1 MSQIFTILD
10 DKVVIKKLAL
20 DTLEGDLTVA
30 GTLTVDNLIV
40 NNAPTPTAQA
50 DANFGNWTVS
60 DEADLMG
67 KGLNWTWGH
76 GNVQLAYRSGN
87 RLWANSDIDLESDKS
102 YKIDNAPVLSRDTLG
117 SQVTKSNLKQ
127 VGTLKTLAVSGDTAL
142 ADFAFFNSTFG
153 RLGINTQSPN
163 GTLSIADNNVEIVA
177 GADRDGIG
185 YIGTYTSHDI
195 ALISD
200 NTTRITLK
208 NNGQVIFGNESTNNA
223 DVRIYGT
230 LHVETIVSDNRIDR
244 YQPLEFKTTRDRGIF
259 GQGLIWTGTGGMRQL
274 IMRAGPDRLWTT
286 ESFDLGADQSYYI
299 DGVPVLSQLGLG
311 TTVTKSNL
319 SKVGTL
325 EELAVDGEATFM
337 SRINASRAVIN
348 ARIIEFNDNEEFTI
362 TNSQLSAQTKLSF
375 KVAGDE
381 TYYADSQEIAIGN
394 KQNTRRPVKIF
405 GPLTVGVNSPEE
417 GIDLSVKG
425 NIKFADKKF
434 ATGSG
439 IPTAGNFNKGDIVWN
454 SSPTPDN
461 YIGWV
466 CVESGG
472 PGSWLPFGAIARG

>member
-1 MSQIFTILD
+1 MSQIFNIQD

-20 DTLEGDLTVA
+20 ETLEGNLTVT

-40 NNAPTPTAQA
+40 NNAPDTPAQTDA
-50 DANFGNWTVS
+50 DFGNWVVS
-60 DEADLMG
+60 DEADLLG

-185 YIGTYTSHDI
+185 YFGTYTSHDI
-195 ALISD
+195 ALVSD
-200 NTTRITLK
+200 NTARITLK

-244 YQPLEFKTTRDRGIF
+244 YQPLEFKTSRDRGIY
-259 GQGLIWTGTGGMRQL
+259 GQGLVWTGTGGMRQL
-274 IMRAGPDRLWTT
+274 IMRAEPDRLWTT
-286 ESFDLGADQSYYI
+286 ESFDLAADRSYHV
-299 DGVPVLSQLGLG
+299 DGVPVLSQIALGSS
-311 TTVTKSNL
+311 VIKSNL
-319 SKVGTL
+319 SKLGTL
-325 EELAVDGEATFM
+325 EDLTVDGEATFM
-337 SRINASRAVIN
+337 TRINASRAVIN
-348 ARIIEFNDNEEFTI
+348 AKTILFNDAEEFTI
-362 TNSQLSAQTKLSF
+362 TNSQLSAQSKLSF

-394 KQNTRRPVKIF
+394 KQNTRRPVKVF
-405 GPLTVGVNSPEE
+405 GPLTVGVNNPEE
-417 GIDLSVKG
+417 GVDLSVKG
-425 NIKFADKKF
+425 NIKFANKKF
-434 ATGSG
+434 ATGTDK
-439 IPTAGNFNKGDIVWN
+439 PTAGDFNKGDIVWN
-454 SSPTPDN
+454 SNPTQDN
-461 YIGWV
+461 FIGWV
-466 CVESGG
+466 CVESGA
-472 PGSWLPFGAIARG
+472 PGAWLPFGAIARQ